1 MKARISQKLRR
12 RLYLIFLKRDSG
24 NDSEIVL
31 LFIFLINKDES
42 DRNGGRSSAQCTLVF
57 FLYLA
62 EL

>member
-24 NDSEIVL
+24 NDSEIIL

-42 DRNGGRSSAQCTLVF
+42 DRNSGRSSAQCILVF